1 MSSQFDTAGM
11 YSLGMNVPVAKG
23 LQDTQRAN
31 PLGDQVDNSQGGN
44 AVDPKAQGASTGQ
57 GAYLEM
63 QSKPSWL
70 S

>member
-11 YSLGMNVPVAKG
+11 YSLGMNAPVAKG
-23 LQDTQRAN
+23 LQDTQRGN
-31 PLGDQVDNSQGGN
+31 PNGDVVDNTAGDN
-44 AVDPKAQGASTGQ
+44 KIEPKAQGLSTSMGAS
-57 GAYLEM
+57 LEM